1 MIRRLIIGGLLIV
14 AAGGIDPAP
23 ARAADPAVIVEP
35 TELARRPDLVGRE
48 VLVDDRIRYFL
59 ESKRGQGYDELILR
73 RTEVPFRLGLGSR
86 FARPPSEPNAVVRA
100 VLKVVDGRLI
110 GDVITV
116 DLLPADAE
124 RLDREVGRTRPDDF
138 AARRTWAL
146 WAERRGRELNDPKLE
161 ARGVALEGEAFTT
174 EANRPS
180 ADVVALA
187 DAAAGRPIPP
197 TVRNAIYHRGFRALE
212 AQARTPADLDDLARR
227 VRAALPR
234 AADPVAGAT
243 ATPTPTDADPAA
255 AYRAA
260 TAEEQARLDRR
271 LYADILA
278 RSLELRLLADPAQAA
293 TLADE
298 ATRTLPDR
306 PGVADKLRRRG
317 LAEAERGVATM
328 RQSEVEE
335 LARTF
340 RADGQDDRARRVLE
354 EWLADRRKNRL
365 SPSDAEGRVL
375 LAANYEKLLGDRAT
389 AGALLAE
396 AAAIEPESRAIADA
410 FLRLGYRKGDNGW
423 FDPTA
428 AATADSSATPPS
440 PTATA
445 AGAGAGGEGDSLRGL
460 TRAQARARMGGK
472 PDRVVRSATQGM
484 IVEQWVYRTGKTD
497 QFVLFRI
504 DAATTDPRVFASY
517 SITRK

>member
-1 MIRRLIIGGLLIV
+1 MIRRLIAGGLLIV
-14 AAGGIDPAP
+14 AACGIGPTP
-23 ARAADPAVIVEP
+23 VRAAEPAVVVEP

-59 ESKRGQGYDELILR
+59 ESKRGQGYDELILK

-174 EANRPS
+174 EANRPG
-180 ADVVALA
+180 ADAVALA

-197 TVRNAIYHRGFRALE
+197 TVRNAIYHRGFRVLAVQ
-212 AQARTPADLDDLARR
+212 AQTPAALDDLARR
-227 VRAALPR
+227 VRAALPH
-234 AADPVAGAT
+234 AADPVAGGT
-243 ATPTPTDADPAA
+243 ATPTDADPAA

-278 RSLELRLLADPAQAA
+278 RALDLRLLADPAQAA

-340 RADGQDDRARRVLE
+340 RADGQEDRARRVLE
-354 EWLADRRKNRL
+354 EWLGDRRKNRL

-375 LAANYEKLLGDRAT
+375 LAANYEKLLGDRTT

-428 AATADSSATPPS
+428 AATTTADSPATPPS
-440 PTATA
+440 PTA
-445 AGAGAGGEGDSLRGL
+445 AGVGGEGDSLRGL

-517 SITRK
+517 AITRK